1 MEIESAN
8 MFRNPL
14 FVNDKSKN
22 ILKDMTIDEFIRNAV
37 QEDVGE
43 GDHTSLACVPEDA
56 VGRAHALVKED
67 GVIAGLAIAEQIFYF
82 IDPSLQVESLAKDG
96 DDVTPGT
103 VVMQVSGSVRS
114 ILQGERLVL
123 NVMQR
128 MSGIAGTTRRIVRRL
143 EGLDTKVL
151 DTRKTTPGMRFLEK
165 MAVKIG
171 GGENHRFGLFD
182 MMMLK
187 DNHIDFAGGIRPA
200 IERANAYRTSHAL
213 EIPLEIEA
221 RNLEELDEIL
231 EVGGVDRV
239 MLDNFGFGDLREAVR
254 RVDGRVETEASGNI
268 TEATARQYA
277 ECGVDFISMGALTH
291 SVKSLDIS
299 LKAY

>member
-143 EGLDTKVL
+143 EGLDTRVL

-239 MLDNFGFGDLREAVR
+239 MLDNFGFDDLREAVR